1 MFDIFSGILQGLTEF
16 LPISSSGHL
25 VIFNNIFRNTSINI
39 EDITLLHLGTLFSI
53 IIFYRVEIINIIKN
67 FREGEKILQKVL
79 MATLPAALIG
89 FFSDGLSFIYSSPQ
103 IVLYTGVA
111 YLIMS
116 LILFRQKT
124 FTKDGEKRIVDISYY
139 DSFIIGIAQAL
150 ALFPGI
156 SRAGVTLVAGLILG
170 VNKKDALLFSF
181 LLGIPT
187 IFGAGI
193 YTIMQNGLEINLTST
208 VATILA
214 FLSGL
219 LAINIL
225 VRFTLDS
232 NLYKFGFYTLI
243 LSLISFIT
251 I

>member
-1 MFDIFSGILQGLTEF
+1 MVFRMNLRNFLAIFF
-16 LPISSSGHL
+16 
-25 VIFNNIFRNTSINI
+25 
-39 EDITLLHLGTLFSI
+39 
-53 IIFYRVEIINIIKN
+53 
-67 FREGEKILQKVL
+67 
-79 MATLPAALIG
+79 
-89 FFSDGLSFIYSSPQ
+89 
-103 IVLYTGVA
+103 
-111 YLIMS
+111 
-116 LILFRQKT
+116 
-124 FTKDGEKRIVDISYY
+124 
-139 DSFIIGIAQAL
+139 
-150 ALFPGI
+150 
-156 SRAGVTLVAGLILG
+156 AGLVLG

-193 YTIMQNGLEINLTST
+193 YTIIQNGLEINLAST

-225 VRFTLDS
+225 VRFTIDS

-243 LSLISFIT
+243 LSLITFIT